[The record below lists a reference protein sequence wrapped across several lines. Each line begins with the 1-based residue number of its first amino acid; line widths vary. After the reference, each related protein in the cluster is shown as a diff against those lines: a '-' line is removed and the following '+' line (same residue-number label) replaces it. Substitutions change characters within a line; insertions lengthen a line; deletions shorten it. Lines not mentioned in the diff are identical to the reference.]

1 MTVRENDTM
10 PVGPGVEAARAV
22 YSSSGIGSRM
32 GMGHRPSVLVVDL
45 QYGFTDPS
53 CRVGSNLDEVVD
65 ATARLLDAARSAALP
80 IAFTVI
86 GFHPSGRDGAVWI
99 RKMPGLAEL
108 VEGTR
113 WCEVDDRVRPADD
126 EPVFTKRAASA
137 FFGTPL
143 LSYLVGAQAD
153 TVIVV
158 GCVTSGCVR
167 ASVVDAVSYGL
178 RPIVPFECVGDRATG
193 TAPVEHLRHGLEVR
207 RHRAAGRR
215 PGRAHA
221 TWSRGRRRARRSGD
235 RPGRRLSAGRMLPTQ
250 ARGESGFVDSDGV
263 RLHYLRYGE
272 PQRRLVVVVPG
283 ITSPAITWEFA
294 AEPLAADRE
303 VVVLDVRG
311 RGLSDRPRGGY
322 TLIDYARDVAALV
335 AHLGQPRPPIVLGH
349 SMGAR
354 IAAAF
359 AVLFGDQ
366 AGPLLMVDPPL
377 TGPGRDPYP
386 TSLETFM
393 EQLSKAKAG
402 ATAEDMRPFFPT
414 WTEEQ
419 LRMRAEWLPTCDEIA
434 VRETW
439 LNFHREDLFA
449 YLRELTPPAL
459 FMYGA
464 QSPVVTEEALVEVRA
479 VNPAIDLVAVADA
492 GHMIPWDNL
501 DAFLAETRS
510 FIERTQ

>member
-178 RPIVPFECVGDRATG
+178 RPIVPFECVGDRAQE
-193 TAPVEHLRHGLEVR
+193 P
-207 RHRAAGRR
+207 HR
-215 PGRAHA
+215 
-221 TWSRGRRRARRSGD
+221 WSIFD
-235 RPGRRLSAGRMLPTQ
+235 M
-250 ARGESGFVDSDGV
+250 DSKYAD
-263 RLHYLRYGE
+263 
-272 PQRRLVVVVPG
+272 
-283 ITSPAITWEFA
+283 I
-294 AEPLAADRE
+294 EPLDD
-303 VVVLDVRG
+303 VL
-311 RGLSDRPRGGY
+311 
-322 TLIDYARDVAALV
+322 AALT
-335 AHLGQPRPPIVLGH
+335 LRGH
-349 SMGAR
+349 AGGAAPAEAA
-354 IAAAF
+354 IA
-359 AVLFGDQ
+359 
-366 AGPLLMVDPPL
+366 
-377 TGPGRDPYP
+377 PG
-386 TSLETFM
+386 
-393 EQLSKAKAG
+393 
-402 ATAEDMRPFFPT
+402 
-414 WTEEQ
+414 
-419 LRMRAEWLPTCDEIA
+419 
-434 VRETW
+434 
-439 LNFHREDLFA
+439 
-449 YLRELTPPAL
+449 
-459 FMYGA
+459 
-464 QSPVVTEEALVEVRA
+464 VV
-479 VNPAIDLVAVADA
+479 
-492 GHMIPWDNL
+492 
-501 DAFLAETRS
+501 
-510 FIERTQ
+510 